1 MNIPTANDQ
10 PMVRNL
16 GDFDRASGSVVERA
30 LFNHRGWIILLC
42 LLVTSFL
49 GWQATKLQLSASFEK
64 TVPAQHPFIV
74 NFLAHQSEL
83 QGLGNAVRIAVA
95 NPKGSIYDAKY
106 LDDDGARFEIAPKL
120 TFNLGAGIDWE
131 VNDPLRYKGVWFYQ
145 SSYEDAFPR
154 PTVSIFSVNHDPG
167 KAPTYFGYMLISLGF
182 LLIIAEL
189 LTGTFY
195 LLVMGIGAF
204 AGAAIAWGGG
214 SFFLQA
220 FGACAVALL
229 GTGVVLYF
237 TPKRAATA
245 SDNLLDQGS
254 PVELESWVDASTGLA
269 RVKHRGASWEA
280 RVVSASRPAPITRP
294 SGLAPSTT
302 PM

>member
-1 MNIPTANDQ
+1 M
-10 PMVRNL
+10 
-16 GDFDRASGSVVERA
+16 SVEPY
-30 LFNHRGWIILLC
+30 LIWI
-42 LLVTSFL
+42 V
-49 GWQATKLQLSASFEK
+49 
-64 TVPAQHPFIV
+64 
-74 NFLAHQSEL
+74 
-83 QGLGNAVRIAVA
+83 
-95 NPKGSIYDAKY
+95 
-106 LDDDGARFEIAPKL
+106 
-120 TFNLGAGIDWE
+120 
-131 VNDPLRYKGVWFYQ
+131 
-145 SSYEDAFPR
+145 
-154 PTVSIFSVNHDPG
+154 
-167 KAPTYFGYMLISLGF
+167 LGF

-245 SDNLLDQGS
+245 SDNLLDRGS

-280 RVVSASRPAPITRP
+280 RVVSASRPVPGSRLYITGSEGQVLQVSADSPAPP
-294 SGLAPSTT
+294 N
-302 PM
+302 